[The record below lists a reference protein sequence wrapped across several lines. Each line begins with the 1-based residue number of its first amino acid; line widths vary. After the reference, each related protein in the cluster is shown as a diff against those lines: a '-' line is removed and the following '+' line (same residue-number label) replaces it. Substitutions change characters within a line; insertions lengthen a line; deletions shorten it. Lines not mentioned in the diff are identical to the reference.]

1 MNQFRPIGTAPA
13 SAVVISCGICA
24 IHATISIATLL
35 AFPTNHSLVSAV
47 SPRIRSTRTTAGT
60 GACVAI
66 IAYDFPTS
74 PIVEADSEPT
84 VAGVRAVLLELSSSS
99 RRTKMFPPTP
109 NQLVRRLRVPARK
122 PRLIGLIPEPF
133 SAESRC
139 AASSALFGKRQ
150 GSARHVT
157 SFHFAAMRPITN
169 CIPCD
174 RQHHDFK
181 YHLGRGHTGTR
192 SGTWARS
199 WPFRN
204 ARDSSET
211 HHTMLRGSRS
221 SRFR

>member
-1 MNQFRPIGTAPA
+1 MDDYELAQTYETVNLYRRGGAAKIELNRPETRNAWNTQF
-13 SAVVISCGICA
+13 SVD
-24 IHATISIATLL
+24 LL
-35 AFPTNHSLVSAV
+35 AALRA
-47 SPRIRSTRTTAGT
+47 AG
-60 GACVAI
+60 
-66 IAYDFPTS
+66 D
-74 PIVEADSEPT
+74 D
-84 VAGVRAVLLELSSSS
+84 AGVRAVLLELSSSS